1 MGGGVGDVV
10 VHSIVGGGVV
20 VGGWGGDVVVG
31 EEVGPSVAWEGD
43 GDGESVA
50 GGEG

>member
-10 VHSIVGGGVV
+10 VHSI